1 MRFFQHDMY
10 LYFLWYSTELV
21 DLFCT
26 SLEYQAGLFRKR
38 LNIIVAFG
46 IYTSPVG
53 ILYIRE

>member
-1 MRFFQHDMY
+1 MY

-21 DLFCT
+21 DLFCA

-38 LNIIVAFG
+38 LNLIVAFG